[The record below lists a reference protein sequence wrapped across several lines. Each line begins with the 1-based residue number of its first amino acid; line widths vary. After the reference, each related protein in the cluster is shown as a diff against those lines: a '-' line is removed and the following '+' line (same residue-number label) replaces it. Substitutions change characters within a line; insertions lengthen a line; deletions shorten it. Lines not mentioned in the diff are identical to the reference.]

1 MNVALVLPTTSHHQ
15 MVATTAAKVSDYYRM
30 PVGLRTVSITSQ
42 LNINDKPFYFHGVD
56 KHEDADVCMYVC

>member
-1 MNVALVLPTTSHHQ
+1 

-56 KHEDADVCMYVC
+56 KHEDADVCMYVVESKALEI